1 MRVVCVWKEASEA
14 AREVREWMREFEM
27 RTGMQVE
34 ALDPETREGEN
45 FCRAHDVTMY
55 PTLLVVDNDGRV
67 AQEWRGTPMPM
78 MDAVTAYLV

>member
-14 AREVREWMREFEM
+14 AREVREWVREFET
-27 RTGMQVE
+27 RTGVE
-34 ALDPETREGEN
+34 VELLDPETREGET

-55 PTLLVVDNDGRV
+55 PTLLVMGSDGRV